1 MKFSIKSLVLTVG
14 FLIASGTFAETPAP
28 GKPAKDSAPAS
39 TTVTTTK
46 VNKAPA
52 PMPEKAAKTEKA
64 TKAAEGGGANKV
76 WVNTESNVYHCF
88 GSKYYGKTKAGE
100 YMSEA
105 AAKSKGNQP
114 DHGKACKPA

>member
-52 PMPEKAAKTEKA
+52 PMPEKAA
-64 TKAAEGGGANKV
+64 EGGGANKV